1 MLYAKGNRAFRK
13 KVDINDILDTY
24 KSLQKLRGLLD
35 FNLNKSI
42 TWNYV
47 SNTMRVVTGNG

>member
-1 MLYAKGNRAFRK
+1 MLYAKGDGTFRK
-13 KVDINDILDTY
+13 KVDINEILDAY

-47 SNTMRVVTGNG
+47 SNMMRTVMGNG